1 MAQRTFSRL
10 GIFTSSD
17 PVADIDEDLRRLT
30 DDLKACQI
38 RGETAMVERLRRW
51 IDEVLEDR
59 TYLADAEQSPGRHP
73 ADETATPVPTRKDD
87 SRAHADEPR

>member
-1 MAQRTFSRL
+1 VAQRTLSRL
-10 GIFTSSD
+10 GMFTTSD

-30 DDLKACQI
+30 DDLKACRI

-59 TYLADAEQSPGRHP
+59 TYFAITEQSPGRHR
-73 ADETATPVPTRKDD
+73 ADETATPVPTRKDG